1 MMKIQTTLKYRLQE
15 SLKTIAIVLAL
26 LILSWVITVLTF
38 KAATISY
45 RNPFFLTM
53 ATIVWAVSIVVSV
66 VIYKAAKIG
75 RLYTFDLKCMDWI
88 RIPGAME
95 EPVDEQA
102 DETLQTPRLH
112 DTNKWNIL

>member
-1 MMKIQTTLKYRLQE
+1 MIKLQTTFKYRLQE
-15 SLKTIAIVLAL
+15 SFKTVATVLVL
-26 LILSWVITVLTF
+26 LILSWVVTVLTF
-38 KAATISY
+38 KATTISY
-45 RNPFFLTM
+45 RNPFFLSM
-53 ATIVWAVSIVVSV
+53 ATIVWAISILVSI

-95 EPVDEQA
+95 EPIDEQA

>member
-1 MMKIQTTLKYRLQE
+1 MKLQTTFKYRIEE
-15 SLKTIAIVLAL
+15 SLKTIATVLVL

-38 KAATISY
+38 KATTISY
-45 RNPFFLTM
+45 RNPFFLSV
-53 ATIVWAVSIVVSV
+53 ATVVWAVSIVVSI

-75 RLYTFDLKCMDWI
+75 KLYTFDLKCMDWI

>member
-1 MMKIQTTLKYRLQE
+1 MMKIKSTFKYRLQE
-15 SLKTIAIVLAL
+15 SLKTMAIVLAL

-38 KAATISY
+38 KATTISY
-45 RNPFFLTM
+45 RNPFFLSM
-53 ATIVWAVSIVVSV
+53 ATVVWAVSIVVSV